1 MAKDKKSFLLYTD
14 LIHTVSQLPDDKAG
28 ALFKHIL
35 EYVNDKEPK
44 TDDIII
50 SIAFEPIRQALK
62 RDLKRYEEIRERNRE
77 NARKRWD
84 SKKSDNIQ
92 KDATACDGIP
102 NNATACDGIPNNA
115 TACEIIPSHANHADN
130 DIVNVIDSDNV
141 NDIKKENKE
150 KPLKSPKRGKP
161 PQKKMN
167 LKFPYS
173 SEDFIKA
180 WNVLVEMPKWKKKIE
195 HAIQL
200 SLDKL
205 GKYEE
210 AFAIELMERAISGNY
225 QGVVFPDTDEAYQK
239 WKKSRKTESK
249 EVNQSNVNDIW
260 NSRR

>member
-35 EYVNDKEPK
+35 EYVNDKEPE
-44 TDDIII
+44 TNDMII

-84 SKKSDNIQ
+84 ARKNETMQ

-102 NNATACDGIPNNA
+102 NNATAC
-115 TACEIIPSHANHADN
+115 ESIPSHANHADN
-130 DIVNVIDSDNV
+130 DIVNVIDNV
-141 NDIKKENKE
+141 NDIKKEVKE
-150 KPLKSPKRGKP
+150 KPLKSPSRRKL

-167 LKFPYS
+167 LEFPYS
-173 SEDFIKA
+173 SKEFTETWK
-180 WNVLVEMPKWKKKIE
+180 VLAEMPKWKKKIE
-195 HAIQL
+195 HSLQI

-205 GKYEE
+205 GKYDE

-239 WKKSRKTESK
+239 WKKGHKKESVDPNKNVNSLWSSRK
-249 EVNQSNVNDIW
+249 
-260 NSRR
+260 